1 MSKEELRRLFTLDD
15 GTVSDTHDCGG
26 CERCPSKNFEGLHG
40 SADGAAWEEQDDEA
54 VETDLNTWGHHH
66 RMDHVPD
73 PIMRRAAGDDV
84 SFIFSLQVEG
94 CAIVEK
100 EKAKDAGAG
109 EKTAPAPPPASTAT
123 RPGGYRL
130 GAGAGGPAGPAGTAG
145 TMGTMR
151 PPAPMRRPLAPVAAK
166 PNVVH
171 AAAGAGRKAPAPSK
185 KVAPPPAKKAKKGK
199 KDDSESEMELDD
211 SESESESEEEEP
223 PAPQPK
229 KQKAA
234 PPAKKEQPPAKKK
247 QEDVIETKT
256 KAKKYPNGF
265 EIHELKQGKASGKV
279 AKAGKQVTMKY
290 VGRLTNG
297 KVFDQTKG
305 KSTFKFR
312 LGVGEVIKGWDR
324 GVEGMRVG
332 DSRKLVCP
340 PSMAYGSSRT
350 GPIPPNSTLVFEVEL
365 VDVR

>member
-1 MSKEELRRLFTLDD
+1 MVKSGDEDQAFAVCSLREGGTESVAVDLALEEYSEFTVVGDAPIHLTGYFMPLDD
-15 GTVSDTHDCGG
+15 EDDDGLMPDYGEDDSDFDMDFDDDPSLLGYDESGLPIYDGDGG
-26 CERCPSKNFEGLHG
+26 SSDDDSEDGDSEDDDSGDDSSDDDGPPGGNVAQIKDVTDGASDDSGESG
-40 SADGAAWEEQDDEA
+40 SADSDE
-54 VETDLNTWGHHH
+54 
-66 RMDHVPD
+66 
-73 PIMRRAAGDDV
+73 
-84 SFIFSLQVEG
+84 S
-94 CAIVEK
+94 
-100 EKAKDAGAG
+100 
-109 EKTAPAPPPASTAT
+109 
-123 RPGGYRL
+123 
-130 GAGAGGPAGPAGTAG
+130 
-145 TMGTMR
+145 
-151 PPAPMRRPLAPVAAK
+151 
-166 PNVVH
+166 
-171 AAAGAGRKAPAPSK
+171 
-185 KVAPPPAKKAKKGK
+185 
-199 KDDSESEMELDD
+199 DDSK
-211 SESESESEEEEP
+211 SESESESEEEEEEEEEP

-332 DSRKLVCP
+332 DSRRLVCP

>member
-1 MSKEELRRLFTLDD
+1 MVKSGDEDQAFAVCSLREGGTESVAVDLALEEYSEFTVVGDAPIHLTGYFMPLDD
-15 GTVSDTHDCGG
+15 
-26 CERCPSKNFEGLHG
+26 E
-40 SADGAAWEEQDDEA
+40 DD
-54 VETDLNTWGHHH
+54 D
-66 RMDHVPD
+66 
-73 PIMRRAAGDDV
+73 GDDGLMPDYGEDD
-84 SFIFSLQVEG
+84 SDFDMDFDDDPSLLGYDESG
-94 CAIVEK
+94 LPIY
-100 EKAKDAGAG
+100 DGD
-109 EKTAPAPPPASTAT
+109 
-123 RPGGYRL
+123 GG
-130 GAGAGGPAGPAGTAG
+130 
-145 TMGTMR
+145 
-151 PPAPMRRPLAPVAAK
+151 
-166 PNVVH
+166 
-171 AAAGAGRKAPAPSK
+171 SSD
-185 KVAPPPAKKAKKGK
+185 
-199 KDDSESEMELDD
+199 DDSEDGDGDSEDDDSGDDSSDDDGPPRGNVAQIKDVTDGASDDSGESGESGSEESDD

-234 PPAKKEQPPAKKK
+234 PPAKNEQPPAKKEQPPAKKEQPPAKKEQPPAKKK

-324 GVEGMRVG
+324 GVEGRRVG

>member
-1 MSKEELRRLFTLDD
+1 
-15 GTVSDTHDCGG
+15 
-26 CERCPSKNFEGLHG
+26 
-40 SADGAAWEEQDDEA
+40 
-54 VETDLNTWGHHH
+54 
-66 RMDHVPD
+66 
-73 PIMRRAAGDDV
+73 
-84 SFIFSLQVEG
+84 
-94 CAIVEK
+94 
-100 EKAKDAGAG
+100 
-109 EKTAPAPPPASTAT
+109 
-123 RPGGYRL
+123 
-130 GAGAGGPAGPAGTAG
+130 
-145 TMGTMR
+145 
-151 PPAPMRRPLAPVAAK
+151 
-166 PNVVH
+166 
-171 AAAGAGRKAPAPSK
+171 
-185 KVAPPPAKKAKKGK
+185 
-199 KDDSESEMELDD
+199 
-211 SESESESEEEEP
+211 
-223 PAPQPK
+223 
-229 KQKAA
+229 
-234 PPAKKEQPPAKKK
+234 
-247 QEDVIETKT
+247 VIETKT

-332 DSRKLVCP
+332 DSRRLVCP

>member
-1 MSKEELRRLFTLDD
+1 MMPAPTISLSGVSEE
-15 GTVSDTHDCGG
+15 
-26 CERCPSKNFEGLHG
+26 G
-40 SADGAAWEEQDDEA
+40 SAA
-54 VETDLNTWGHHH
+54 
-66 RMDHVPD
+66 
-73 PIMRRAAGDDV
+73 
-84 SFIFSLQVEG
+84 
-94 CAIVEK
+94 
-100 EKAKDAGAG
+100 
-109 EKTAPAPPPASTAT
+109 
-123 RPGGYRL
+123 
-130 GAGAGGPAGPAGTAG
+130 
-145 TMGTMR
+145 
-151 PPAPMRRPLAPVAAK
+151 
-166 PNVVH
+166 
-171 AAAGAGRKAPAPSK
+171 
-185 KVAPPPAKKAKKGK
+185 
-199 KDDSESEMELDD
+199 
-211 SESESESEEEEP
+211 SESEEEEP

-234 PPAKKEQPPAKKK
+234 PPAKNEQPPAKKEQPPAKKK

>member
-1 MSKEELRRLFTLDD
+1 MVKSGDEDQAFAVCSLREGGTESVAVDLALEEYSEFTVVGDAPIHLTGYFMPLDD
-15 GTVSDTHDCGG
+15 
-26 CERCPSKNFEGLHG
+26 E
-40 SADGAAWEEQDDEA
+40 DD
-54 VETDLNTWGHHH
+54 D
-66 RMDHVPD
+66 
-73 PIMRRAAGDDV
+73 GDDGLMPDYGEDD
-84 SFIFSLQVEG
+84 SDFDMDFDDDPSLLGYDESG
-94 CAIVEK
+94 LPIY
-100 EKAKDAGAG
+100 DGD
-109 EKTAPAPPPASTAT
+109 
-123 RPGGYRL
+123 GG
-130 GAGAGGPAGPAGTAG
+130 
-145 TMGTMR
+145 
-151 PPAPMRRPLAPVAAK
+151 
-166 PNVVH
+166 
-171 AAAGAGRKAPAPSK
+171 SSD
-185 KVAPPPAKKAKKGK
+185 
-199 KDDSESEMELDD
+199 DDSEDGDGDSEDDDSGDDSSDDDGPPRGNVAQIKDVTDGASDDSGESGESGSEESDD

-234 PPAKKEQPPAKKK
+234 PPAKKEQPPAKKEQPPAKKEQPPAKKK